1 MFGVAAVIV
10 LFDFCFVAL
19 CGLQRLC
26 LALEV
31 QVKVQYSD
39 AAGSFLHTSSAK
51 QVSVVLR
58 HGHRPGT
65 AEIDIDLPK
74 AVSAHFCSHIHHVS
88 SRLERWNS

>member
-1 MFGVAAVIV
+1 MFCYVAYG
-10 LFDFCFVAL
+10 
-19 CGLQRLC
+19 GLQQLC
-26 LALEV
+26 LALQV

-74 AVSAHFCSHIHHVS
+74 AVRARSRSHLYPCLAGSYKSADASM
-88 SRLERWNS
+88 EAGP